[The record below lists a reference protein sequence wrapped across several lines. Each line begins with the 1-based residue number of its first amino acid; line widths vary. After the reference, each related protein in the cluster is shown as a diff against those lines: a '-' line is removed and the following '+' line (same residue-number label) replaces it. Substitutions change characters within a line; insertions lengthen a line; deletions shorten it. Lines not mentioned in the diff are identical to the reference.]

1 MDTVRRFLERLRESD
16 EEALAREVREWA
28 ERVPGRIPIA
38 QARPR
43 TRVKLAGI
51 VRRITV
57 RPVEGFEALQ
67 VVLWDG
73 TGEVSAVWLGRR
85 GIPGLAL
92 GSRLVVEGMLGVDR
106 EGLRVVNPTFEF
118 G

>member
-1 MDTVRRFLERLRESD
+1 MGRLHRFLERLRESD

-28 ERVPGRIPIA
+28 ETVPGRVSVA
-38 QARPR
+38 CARPR

-51 VRRITV
+51 VRRMTV
-57 RPVEGFEALQ
+57 RPVEGFEAFE

-73 TGEVSAVWLGRR
+73 TGEVRALWLGRR
-85 GIPGLAL
+85 AIPGLGL
-92 GSRLVVEGMLGVDR
+92 GSRLVVEGMLGTDR
-106 EGLRVVNPTFEF
+106 EGLRVVNPIFEF